1 MMVGLW
7 KYIFVMVAVL
17 AFCGCTT
24 CRVVSVE
31 DADRYARSGYETRI
45 AVYKTG
51 VDGLLIGG
59 FLWTHHAQA
68 QVLVNNEWKWVD
80 GTDLADSPTFSIADN
95 EIYYWRPVDYAGFL
109 KKVDRY
115 N

>member
-1 MMVGLW
+1 MKKALLM
-7 KYIFVMVAVL
+7 IAIVASIS
-17 AFCGCTT
+17 FCGCMT
-24 CRVVSVE
+24 CRVTSVE

-51 VDGLLIGG
+51 LDGLLIGG

-68 QVLVNNEWKWVD
+68 QVLVDNEWKWIK
-80 GTDLADSPTFSIADN
+80 GTELSDSPAFSIADN
-95 EIYYWRPVDYAGFL
+95 ELYYWRVSDYASFL
-109 KKVDRY
+109 RASHRY